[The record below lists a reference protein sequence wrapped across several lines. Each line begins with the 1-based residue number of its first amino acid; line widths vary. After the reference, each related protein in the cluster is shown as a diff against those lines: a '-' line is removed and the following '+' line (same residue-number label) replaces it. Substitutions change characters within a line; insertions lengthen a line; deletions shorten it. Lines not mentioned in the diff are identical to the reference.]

1 MRRNPLFRRLVGHRG
16 GAAAIEFALTISAFM
31 MLVLGIVEIG
41 RYVAAQQSLLSAV
54 HVGGRYAVAHSS
66 SSSSPATQSSIQ
78 TVIQN
83 AAGALVAGSIT
94 ATTTFS
100 PNNSAGSTV
109 TITGTYPWAPLV
121 PLLNLPSAT
130 ITATATMTIL

>member
-1 MRRNPLFRRLVGHRG
+1 MRRLPLFRRLAENQR
-16 GAAAIEFALTISAFM
+16 GAAAIEFALTVSIFFM
-31 MLVLGIVEIG
+31 LTLGIIEIG

-54 HVGGRYAVAHSS
+54 HLGGRYAVAHSS

-83 AAGALVAGSIT
+83 AAGALVASSIT

-100 PNNSAGSTV
+100 PNNNAGSTV
-109 TITGTYPWAPLV
+109 TISATYPWTSLV

-130 ITATATMTIL
+130 ITVTATMTIL

>member
-1 MRRNPLFRRLVGHRG
+1 MGRDPFLSRLAENRAGV
-16 GAAAIEFALTISAFM
+16 AAIEFALTISMFM
-31 MLVLGIVEIG
+31 MLTLGIVEIG
-41 RYVAAQQSLLSAV
+41 RYLAAQQSLLSAV
-54 HVGGRYAVAHSS
+54 HVGGRYAVAHDS

-83 AAGALVAGSIT
+83 AAAALVASSIT

-100 PNNSAGSTV
+100 PNNSADSTV
-109 TITGTYPWAPLV
+109 TITATYPWIPLI

-130 ITATATMTIL
+130 ITVTATMTML